1 MKKSMLFFAA
11 LLFSINVNAAT
22 LSLTGTGSIGAT
34 QNVDLNNNSTVLAGG
49 FVAARGLWSSAFNA
63 TTDADTPV
71 VIEWSFNPTTSLGSA
86 QLAFGE
92 VGGPLQ
98 MFNISSDFIFNASMT
113 AGTTYLVAI
122 LNATSNILKYD
133 LSISPS
139 AVPIP
144 AALWLLAPA
153 LMGFFGLRRRALK
166 SATA

>member
-22 LSLTGTGSIGAT
+22 LSLTGTGSIGSS
-34 QNVDLNNNSTVLAGG
+34 QNVDLSDNSTVLAGG
-49 FVAARGLWSSAFNA
+49 TVAARGLWSSSFNA
-63 TTDADTPV
+63 TTDVDTPV
-71 VIEWSFNPTTSLGSA
+71 IIEWSFNPSTSLSSA
-86 QLAFGE
+86 QLVFGE
-92 VGGPLQ
+92 LGGPLQ
-98 MFNISSDFIFNASMT
+98 LFNISSDFIFNASMT

-133 LSISPS
+133 LSISAS

-153 LMGFFGLRRRALK
+153 LMGFFGLRRKALK